1 MIRRSRMGRTV
12 IATLLCA
19 CVATTVASPIALAQ
33 NRGNSGLPSGPGN
46 PTTQLADQMA
56 ALQQQINALSAQVG
70 SLSAQASSTATAGL
84 LGVYDANGQRI
95 GDVLGVDGNVP
106 WIGLPVRDRIV
117 ALQVY
122 PQQMIG
128 MFVWYENLDCTG
140 KTYIAGSALTPANV
154 FVFGAVAEPHGVVYV
169 QTATG
174 TVGSKLVGSVLGT
187 DGVCA
192 SLGKQALRTAVE
204 AEAALDLD
212 ALFQRPYA
220 VR

>member
-1 MIRRSRMGRTV
+1 M
-12 IATLLCA
+12 
-19 CVATTVASPIALAQ
+19 
-33 NRGNSGLPSGPGN
+33 PS
-46 PTTQLADQMA
+46 
-56 ALQQQINALSAQVG
+56 
-70 SLSAQASSTATAGL
+70 SST
-84 LGVYDANGQRI
+84 
-95 GDVLGVDGNVP
+95 P
-106 WIGLPVRDRIV
+106 
-117 ALQVY
+117 
-122 PQQMIG
+122 
-128 MFVWYENLDCTG
+128 
-140 KTYIAGSALTPANV
+140 GSALTPANV